1 MKDTEARI
9 IVEVAHQYRKL
20 IEARKE
26 VEVAQASQSAGRE
39 LLRVTRNRYVQRD
52 VLFSDVLKAQSGLAE
67 ADNRFTQALL
77 DLAMAQADFEK
88 ALGVDQ

>member
-1 MKDTEARI
+1 
-9 IVEVAHQYRKL
+9 
-20 IEARKE
+20 
-26 VEVAQASQSAGRE
+26 VEVAQASQSANRE

-52 VLFSDVLKAQSGLAE
+52 VLLSDVLKAQSGLAE

-77 DLAMAQADFEK
+77 NLATSQADFEK